1 MSALPKF
8 FRILFYRPN
17 PQGRFLLPPIKEVSR
32 QLNALLEF
40 EEVYEYEEL
49 KKKLNHQTLLVSFVR
64 FDRKLCWLL
73 MRKGSPLAMKWN
85 SFLSCFSEL
94 FKHINTPVRG
104 EVALLFLLPS
114 FNNILEG
121 VFRLHGFKTNVVTSL
136 ARLEK
141 IGQKKLS
148 HIVFD
153 QDLLGLKINRSRLG
167 STREEVITHLKRVCV
182 NDRETTVFV
191 VKDFQQGSLFDD
203 MNSSV
208 KDISN
213 LLLSHEEYILFIK
226 TFLKHFSF
234 QKAVQEREKLC
245 EELRLPYSAK
255 NPWKLLKNP
264 KNIYSELTGERAEGR
279 ERLKG
284 PPESDLAAS
293 SFTDW
298 RIRELLL
305 EWLFNYAEEIKNRAS
320 SKFMRGRVEA
330 KEPVS
335 NGFPLTK
342 SLRLVPK
349 ARDAASKLSEVPD
362 QKRSVL
368 PHLISRLSNEPEMRA
383 GGPK

>member
-1 MSALPKF
+1 MSVLPKF

-17 PQGRFLLPPIKEVSR
+17 SQGRFLLPPIKEVSR
-32 QLNALLEF
+32 QLNTSLEF
-40 EEVYEYEEL
+40 EDIYEYEEL
-49 KKKLNHQTLLVSFVR
+49 KQKLNHQSLLVSFVH

-73 MRKGSPLAMKWN
+73 MQRGSPLAMKWKP
-85 SFLSCFSEL
+85 FLSCFSEL

-114 FNNILEG
+114 FKDILEG
-121 VFRLHGFKTNVVTSL
+121 VFRLHGFKSNVVTSL
-136 ARLEK
+136 AQLEK

-167 STREEVITHLKRVCV
+167 STREEVITHLKRICV

-226 TFLKHFSF
+226 TFLKHLSF
-234 QKAVQEREKLC
+234 QKAVQEKEKLC
-245 EELRLPYSAK
+245 EELRLPYSDK

-264 KNIYSELTGERAEGR
+264 KNIYSELTGG
-279 ERLKG
+279 KG
-284 PPESDLAAS
+284 GGVQELPESDLVSS

-305 EWLFNYAEEIKNRAS
+305 EWLFAYAEEIKNRAS

-330 KEPVS
+330 KGPVS
-335 NGFPLTK
+335 TGLPLTK
-342 SLRLVPK
+342 SLRVVPK
-349 ARDAASKLSEVPD
+349 ACGAASKPSDVPD
-362 QKRSVL
+362 QKRNVL
-368 PHLISRLSNEPEMRA
+368 PHLISRLSNEPEKRA